1 MSPESGNIVF
11 VKKPS
16 KEMLGAI
23 SKRAASMGN
32 VYKAMK
38 LSPSEGRLL
47 FKQVKD
53 IMIHSTINFDEPF
66 SMQKKSD
73 LNKLKRQI
81 CKNIPYFSRYEGHW
95 PVHVIMERHFYYNR
109 RLATNQ
115 TVIQHLTEHKPKT
128 DSKSKPDL
136 KAKSNSKLLETVLEP
151 PAWDSGADSNSS
163 SLQEPA
169 FESDPEPESNSKPDL
184 KLDLKLT
191 LGQCHGTLR
200 SLLVSTNT
208 IHHMFSLTQAG
219 LTDDQE
225 FQTFLNSPSHIQ
237 ESFVSGCLQ
246 GRATP

>member
-136 KAKSNSKLLETVLEP
+136 KAKSNSKLLET
-151 PAWDSGADSNSS
+151 
-163 SLQEPA
+163 EPA

-246 GRATP
+246 GRATPREIDAILAAVKGSKTEITI